1 MFIIDEFLKMAVEK
15 HASDIHL
22 KVGQAPILRL
32 HSQLTHT
39 ELPVLTAE
47 DLHITI
53 KHVLPSYLETYFNE
67 HHEADFS
74 HSVEGAGRFRV
85 NAFLSQ
91 GQPALAFR
99 HVKTKVPTVDDLN
112 LPQAIKTIA
121 GAQRGIVIVSGA
133 TGSGKSTTLASML
146 NHMNETENL
155 RVITIEDPIEYLF
168 EDKKC
173 VISQREVGLDTLSF
187 QAALKHI
194 LRQDP
199 DVIIIGEMRDQTTF
213 RTALS
218 AAETGHMVMT
228 TLHSSNAS
236 IAIQRLLEFFP
247 ASDWD
252 QIRLNLASNLQAV
265 ICQRLLK
272 GAQGGVIPAVEIL
285 INTPTVRKL
294 LEKNK
299 LDILPAAIETG
310 ADDGMQTFNQSIYGL
325 IKSGMITQEEG
336 MTYATNPQALRMN
349 LQGIFLDEGRRIL
362 STI

>member
-1 MFIIDEFLKMAVEK
+1 MFQIDKLLINAVEM

-22 KVGQAPILRL
+22 KVGQTPYLRL
-32 HSQLTHT
+32 HS
-39 ELPVLTAE
+39 VLTPSNLPILSPE
-47 DLHITI
+47 DLHSAIQHI
-53 KHVLPSYLETYFNE
+53 LPAHLVTHYKEE
-67 HHEADFS
+67 HEADFS

-85 NAFLSQ
+85 NAFMSQ

-99 HVKTKVPTVDDLN
+99 HVKTKVPTVDELN
-112 LPQAIKTIA
+112 LPQSIKTIA
-121 GAQRGIVIVSGA
+121 NSQRGIIIVSGA

-218 AAETGHMVMT
+218 AAETGHLVLT
-228 TLHSSNAS
+228 TLHSGNAS
-236 IAIQRLLEFFP
+236 VAVQRLLEFFP
-247 ASDWD
+247 SGEWD
-252 QIRLNLASNLQAV
+252 QVRLNLASNLQAV

-272 GAQGGVIPAVEIL
+272 GSQGGVIPAVEIM

-310 ADDGMQTFNQSIYGL
+310 GDDGMQTFNQSIYQL

>member
-1 MFIIDEFLKMAVEK
+1 MFNIDDFLRRAVEMQ
-15 HASDIHL
+15 ASDIHL
-22 KVGQAPILRL
+22 KVGQSPFFRL
-32 HSQLTHT
+32 QSELTSSDF
-39 ELPVLTAE
+39 PVLSLD
-47 DLHITI
+47 DLLSSIQHLLPPHLIT
-53 KHVLPSYLETYFNE
+53 PYEE
-67 HHEADFS
+67 QHEADFS
-74 HSVEGAGRFRV
+74 YFVEGAGRFRV

-91 GQPALAFR
+91 GQPALALR
-99 HVKTKVPTVDDLN
+99 HVKTKVPTVDELN

-121 GAQRGIVIVSGA
+121 GSQRGIIIVSGA

-146 NHMNETENL
+146 DHMNETENL
-155 RVITIEDPIEYLF
+155 RIITIEDPIEYLF
-168 EDKKC
+168 VDKKC

-199 DVIIIGEMRDQTTF
+199 DVIVIGEMRDQTTF

-218 AAETGHMVMT
+218 AAETGHLVLT
-228 TLHSSNAS
+228 TLHSGNAA
-236 IAIQRLLEFFP
+236 IAVQRLLEFFP
-247 ASDWD
+247 ANEWD

-272 GAQGGVIPAVEIL
+272 GSQGGVIPAVEIM

-310 ADDGMQTFNQSIYGL
+310 NEDGMQTFNQSIYQL
-325 IKSGMITQEEG
+325 IKNGMITQEEG
-336 MTYATNPQALRMN
+336 MMYASNPQALRMN

>member
-1 MFIIDEFLKMAVEK
+1 MFNIDDFLKRAVEMK
-15 HASDIHL
+15 ASDIHL
-22 KVGQAPILRL
+22 KVGQSPFLRL
-32 HSQLTHT
+32 HSELTSSDF
-39 ELPVLTAE
+39 PVLTLNDLLSAIQHMLPPHLITSYAE
-47 DLHITI
+47 Q
-53 KHVLPSYLETYFNE
+53 
-67 HHEADFS
+67 HEADFS
-74 HSVEGAGRFRV
+74 YSVEGAGRFRA

-91 GQPALAFR
+91 GQPALALR
-99 HVKTKVPTVDDLN
+99 HVKTKVPTVDELN
-112 LPQAIKTIA
+112 LPQSIKTIA
-121 GAQRGIVIVSGA
+121 GSQRGIIIVSGA

-146 NHMNETENL
+146 DHMNGTEKL
-155 RVITIEDPIEYLF
+155 RVITIEDPVEYLF

-199 DVIIIGEMRDQTTF
+199 DVIVIGEMRDQTTF

-218 AAETGHMVMT
+218 AAETGHLVLT
-228 TLHSSNAS
+228 TLHSGNAS
-236 IAIQRLLEFFP
+236 IAVQRLLEFFP
-247 ASDWD
+247 ANEWD

-265 ICQRLLK
+265 VCQRLLK
-272 GAQGGVIPAVEIL
+272 GTQGGVIPAVEIL

-310 ADDGMQTFNQSIYGL
+310 TEDGMQTFNQSIYQL
-325 IKSGMITQEEG
+325 IKNGMITQEEG
-336 MTYATNPQALRMN
+336 MMYASNPQALRMN

>member
-1 MFIIDEFLKMAVEK
+1 MFKIDDFLRLAVEM

-22 KVGQAPILRL
+22 KVGQSPFIRL
-32 HSQLTHT
+32 HSELSAAD
-39 ELPVLTAE
+39 LPVLTP
-47 DLHITI
+47 DHLHKTI
-53 KHVLPSYLETYFNE
+53 QHILPAHLVTYFSE
-67 HHEADFS
+67 QHEADFS
-74 HSVEGAGRFRV
+74 YFVEGAGRFRV
-85 NAFLSQ
+85 NAFMSQ

-112 LPQAIKTIA
+112 LPQSIKKISA
-121 GAQRGIVIVSGA
+121 SQRGIIIVSGA

-155 RVITIEDPIEYLF
+155 RIITIEDPIEYLF

-187 QAALKHI
+187 EAALKHI

-218 AAETGHMVMT
+218 AAETGHLVLT
-228 TLHSSNAS
+228 TLHSANAS
-236 IAIQRLLEFFP
+236 VAVQRLLEFFP
-247 ASDWD
+247 ANEWD

-299 LDILPAAIETG
+299 LDVLPAAIETG
-310 ADDGMQTFNQSIYGL
+310 ADDGMQTFNQSIYNL
-325 IKSGMITQEEG
+325 IKNGMITQEEG
-336 MTYATNPQALRMN
+336 MMYATNPQALRMN